1 MSCITLVFRLF
12 LLSQEIIPFLVAEVH
27 HQCATGFIKANLPY
41 DEQTSARC
49 HRFYSSQFWQEGI
62 WQKYPADEYLLG
74 GEILKSEEDRLVATG
89 VPAFVVH
96 AIELRKL
103 NERLSTRLCE
113 MDQRISK
120 MTDEISDLKE
130 VVRTEK

>member
-1 MSCITLVFRLF
+1 M
-12 LLSQEIIPFLVAEVH
+12 
-27 HQCATGFIKANLPY
+27 
-41 DEQTSARC
+41 
-49 HRFYSSQFWQEGI
+49 
-62 WQKYPADEYLLG
+62 
-74 GEILKSEEDRLVATG
+74 ATG